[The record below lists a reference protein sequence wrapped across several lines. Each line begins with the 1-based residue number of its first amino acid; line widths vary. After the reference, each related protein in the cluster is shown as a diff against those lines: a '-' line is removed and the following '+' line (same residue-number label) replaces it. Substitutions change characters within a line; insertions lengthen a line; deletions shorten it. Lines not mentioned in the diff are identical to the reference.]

1 MSTKQLVKAAAEA
14 IKKQQWDD
22 AIEGAKNIIDKDN
35 KSYQGHILLAFA
47 LDKKGRLEE
56 AENTYLAA
64 TRLKP
69 EEKEAWQGLVK
80 LYPNLDTTNK
90 FKQHQHAVLKLA
102 EIFRDAN
109 DLQKCYETVD
119 SFITYAR
126 TKAEPYQYVDALDL
140 ILPESPIYEAI
151 EGRFGH
157 VWRTYETQAQLVEQ
171 NEKKRIN
178 TLIGERRTRIGA
190 RINEVTLE
198 VKREVYRQSRLSYT
212 YAQLINWTNDDEV
225 RRMYEEKLMQYGHDR
240 LMAWPP
246 GEEKERELANV
257 LKLANDMVIIK
268 HPYKLAWDIAI
279 NWQDHKEIKEWDV
292 TVLRQYCT
300 FFPDSDLNRV
310 VMGFLTSSVSPFPQE
325 KQEQTTTD
333 DAAAKSEGS
342 TEESEDDEDGGAAT
356 IYAPITEEDRLLMMT
371 EGISGA
377 ESLLA
382 FRLMGEYYQH
392 LEEWES
398 NVELMRKALTFLKEE
413 RAKTGLDFRFT
424 EDAFSLY
431 LGTALVFYQTPRNH
445 QEAKVL
451 FDAVLAHD
459 PTSTPAMIGV
469 GLIYEEEEEYDEA
482 IDFLERALKRDPD
495 NIRVRTEAAWVKALK
510 RDFDMARAELDAC
523 IPILS
528 KKGQSKEILSQTQ
541 YRLGYCIWNIDTSKA
556 ARKDRSGA
564 YAMFLES
571 LKNNLNYA
579 PAYTILGIYYADY
592 AKDKKRARRC
602 FQKAVELSPSEVE
615 SAERLARS
623 FADDG
628 DWDRVELVAQ
638 RVVDSGKV
646 KPPPGSKRKGISW
659 PFAALGVAE
668 LNKQEFHKAIVSFQ
682 SALRISPNDYHSWV
696 GLGEAYHSSGRYI
709 AATKAILN
717 AQKLE
722 ESCEANLTDETWFT
736 KFILADIKRE
746 LGDFDES
753 IELYQHVMQERPDEE
768 GVATALMQTL
778 VDNAFDSLNKGF
790 FGKAAGL
797 AAEALTFATKAPD
810 AIKDTFN
817 YWKAIGD
824 ACSLF
829 STIQGR
835 ISEFPAGIVRSLLG
849 TDDDLP
855 AYQILKD
862 IDNVGTGIVST
873 DGIFPKDETVGVDLT
888 KALQATILAHKR
900 SIHIA
905 SSDVHAQSVAYY
917 NLGWAEYRAHA
928 CLPPDMRKNSH
939 KKPTNYIKAAMA
951 CFKRAIELEAGN
963 SEFWNALGVVTS
975 EVNPAVAQHAFCRSL
990 FLNERGA
997 HVWANL
1003 ATLALAQGD
1012 LGLANEAF
1020 TRSQS
1025 TDPDYSLAWLGQG
1038 VVALLTGNEKDARG
1052 LFTHAMEISGDSCRI
1067 ISQRYA
1073 VSMFDYILSCS
1084 SSESLPI
1091 TTLIQ
1096 PIFALSQLQSLHSSS
1111 ASSSSSTDLAYT
1123 HLLALFL
1130 ERTGE
1135 LSRAISIL
1143 DSLSTTLEQE
1153 YETTESP
1160 LALKHFAIVKSDLAR
1175 CQLSAHL
1182 FSEAIDSADLALQLS
1197 SDDSADE
1204 LTAEEG
1210 RKLRLSA
1217 HVTLGLA
1224 KYYSHDI
1231 PAAVA
1236 AFDQALSESDTNPD
1250 VVCLLAQIRWATGSE
1265 ESRER
1270 GRDLLFSVIADTA
1283 EKDQQQHVQSVLLL
1297 GVIALLDNDAE
1308 SMDAVVSELQTL
1320 RSFVD
1325 EDFISPEQQA
1335 QLGEVLRAILTA
1347 SGEGQAQPMVDV
1359 MLHPFLP
1366 HGWARVAQLALAS
1379 SCTLNEQ
1386 EEEGQQGI
1394 SECEAASEMALR
1406 VARKGVP
1413 PRGNLTPEDLARAYA
1428 GTGRPA
1434 DAQVGVVVAPWE
1446 RSGWESLG
1454 HVVTVA
1460 VVKH

>member
-1 MSTKQLVKAAAEA
+1 MSTKQLVKAAVEA

-22 AIEGAKNIIDKDN
+22 AIEGAKNIIDKDS

-69 EEKEAWQGLVK
+69 EEKEAWQGLVR
-80 LYPNLDTTNK
+80 LYPNLDTTKK

-126 TKAEPYQYVDALDL
+126 TKAESYQYVDALDL

-225 RRMYEEKLMQYGHDR
+225 RRMYEEKLIQYCHDR

-246 GEEKERELANV
+246 GDEKERELANV

-325 KQEQTTTD
+325 KQEQTAED
-333 DAAAKSEGS
+333 VAAKSEGS

-382 FRLMGEYYQH
+382 FRLMGEYYQY

-413 RAKTGLDFRFT
+413 RTKTGLDFRFT
-424 EDAFSLY
+424 EDAFSVY

-445 QEAKVL
+445 QEAKTL

-510 RDFDMARAELDAC
+510 GDFDMARAELDAC

-528 KKGQSKEILSQTQ
+528 RKGQSKELLSQTQ

-571 LKNNLNYA
+571 LKNNLNFA

-717 AQKLE
+717 AQNLE
-722 ESCEANLTDETWFT
+722 ESSEANLTGETWFT

-753 IELYQHVMQERPDEE
+753 IELYQHVIQERPDEE

-797 AAEALTFATKAPD
+797 AAETLTFATKAPD
-810 AIKDTFN
+810 AIKETFN

-829 STIQGR
+829 SNVQGR
-835 ISEFPAGIVRSLLG
+835 ISEFPADTVRSLLG
-849 TDDDLP
+849 TDDDFP

-905 SSDVHAQSVAYY
+905 SSDIHAQSVAYY

-928 CLPPDMRKNSH
+928 CLPPDIRKNSH

-1012 LGLANEAF
+1012 LALANEAF

-1052 LFTHAMEISGDSCRI
+1052 LFTHAMEISGDSSRI

-1073 VSMFDYILSCS
+1073 VSMFDYILSSS

-1111 ASSSSSTDLAYT
+1111 ASSSSSSDLAYT

-1130 ERTGE
+1130 ERTNE

-1153 YETTESP
+1153 YESTESP

-1204 LTAEEG
+1204 LTAEER

-1224 KYYSHDI
+1224 KYYSHNI

-1236 AFDQALSESDTNPD
+1236 AFDQALSESETNPD
-1250 VVCLLAQIRWATGSE
+1250 VACLLAQILWATGSE

-1270 GRDLLFSVIADTA
+1270 GRDLLFSVIAEA
-1283 EKDQQQHVQSVLLL
+1283 SEGEGEGEQHVQSVLLL
-1297 GVIALLDNDAE
+1297 GVIALLDNDSE
-1308 SMDAVVSELQTL
+1308 SMDAVVSELQSL
-1320 RSFVD
+1320 RSND
-1325 EDFISPEQQA
+1325 EGISPEQHA

-1347 SGEGQAQPMVDV
+1347 LGSGQEQPMVDV

-1366 HGWARVAQLALAS
+1366 HGWSRVAQLAAS
-1379 SCTLNEQ
+1379 LGDNGG
-1386 EEEGQQGI
+1386 EEEAKEI
-1394 SECEAASEMALR
+1394 TEAASEMALR

-1413 PRGNLTPEDLARAYA
+1413 PRGNLSPEDLARAYA

-1434 DAQVGVVVAPWE
+1434 DAQVGCMVAPWE
-1446 RSGWESLG
+1446 KRGWESLG
-1454 HVVTVA
+1454 DVVA
-1460 VVKH
+1460 VNVGLKH